1 MIVFLSVA
9 VGSLVALT
17 ALILWQQALL
27 ALRRTWEFR
36 VIGATLESAIYRQM
50 AGIVGEYKE
59 NGFLVKIDSLSSDTI
74 AIELIGTSLKK
85 GYTFVVDGGED

>member
-27 ALRRTWEFR
+27 TLRRTWEFR
-36 VIGATLESAIYRQM
+36 VIGTTLESALYRQM
-50 AGIVGEYKE
+50 AGIVGEYEE
-59 NGFLVKIDSLSSDTI
+59 NGFLVKIGSLSSDTI
-74 AIELIGTSLKK
+74 VIELVGTGLKK